1 MSVEKKKNF
10 VNCINNTFLQ
20 KKNTNLKNQYIVG
33 FSRLTKKLEKI
44 TEIRYNRFHHYSFVI
59 VIDNFSK
66 QKYRPHH
73 RIISIRLHYVIR

>member
-1 MSVEKKKNF
+1 MSVEKKNF
-10 VNCINNTFLQ
+10 VFSFLQ
-20 KKNTNLKNQYIVG
+20 RKNTNLKNQYIVG

-73 RIISIRLHYVIR
+73 RRIISIRLHYVIR

>member
-1 MSVEKKKNF
+1 MSVEKKNF
-10 VNCINNTFLQ
+10 VLTFLQ

-44 TEIRYNRFHHYSFVI
+44 TELTEIRYNRFHHYSFVI

-73 RIISIRLHYVIR
+73 RRIISIRLHFVIR